1 MKSLNSFKRKSKSS
15 AFKNLPKPPEPI
27 DDRSYLSTALGAA
40 QADRKSGAYDEF
52 LFSENSLVEMPFE
65 ESAENYLKLISKRLE
80 DQGRWE
86 NLSYQKQ
93 VLDVEA
99 RINIERVREAQL
111 ASDLA
116 QIEKLIDR
124 EQAILDG
131 DEPGKHGLYWKDS
144 LPRLTS
150 RLGGLLRLMAPFAAF
165 AVVGFVDLGI
175 LYFSLN
181 NIPGV
186 DRLEVWAFTA
196 PAIGVSLVVPHFI
209 GDRINLLVHGEKH
222 VTVNRIEL
230 FALFAI
236 WITFIAVM
244 TSVRMVYI
252 LEKIADKPNS
262 NWHEQPTYILNGM
275 NFLMLMGLGAWLIF
289 LASRRNSHQNNFL
302 RLELRHQSLMNR
314 MERSTAKLIRL
325 ESMLPALNLHRSTSE
340 LSVVANLSTATEELV
355 KATKSTYR
363 RALINEFGSTD
374 FTSSYFKNVKE

>member
-1 MKSLNSFKRKSKSS
+1 MKISNPFKRKSKSS
-15 AFKNLPKPPEPI
+15 AFKNLPTPPEPI
-27 DDRSYLSTALGAA
+27 DDRSYLATALGAA
-40 QADRKSGAYDEF
+40 LADKKSGAYDEF

-86 NLSYQKQ
+86 VLSYEKE
-93 VLDVEA
+93 VLKLEA
-99 RINIERVREAQL
+99 KINIEKAKEAQI

-131 DEPGKHGLYWKDS
+131 DEPGRHGLYWKDS
-144 LPRLTS
+144 IPRLTS
-150 RLGGLLRLMAPFAAF
+150 RLGGLLRLAAPIVAF
-165 AVVGFVDLGI
+165 TLVGIVDLGI

-186 DRLEVWAFTA
+186 ERLEVWAFTA

-222 VTVNRIEL
+222 VNVNRLEL
-230 FALFAI
+230 AVLFVI
-236 WITFIAVM
+236 WISFISAM
-244 TSVRMVYI
+244 TAVRMVYV
-252 LEKIADKPNS
+252 LEKIAKEPGS
-262 NWHEQPTYILNGM
+262 NWNGQPDLILYGM

-289 LASRRNSHQNNFL
+289 LAARRNSHQSNFL
-302 RLELRHQSLMNR
+302 RLELRHQNLVHKIQ
-314 MERSTAKLIRL
+314 RSTASLVKMQ
-325 ESMLPALNLHRSTSE
+325 SMLPAVMMHRDVSAASFTS
-340 LSVVANLSTATEELV
+340 NLSTATEELV

-374 FTSSYFKNVKE
+374 FTSSYFKNTKG

>member
-1 MKSLNSFKRKSKSS
+1 MKISNPFKRKSKSS
-15 AFKNLPKPPEPI
+15 AFKNLPTPPEPI
-27 DDRSYLSTALGAA
+27 DDRSYLATALGAA
-40 QADRKSGAYDEF
+40 LADKKSGAYDEF

-86 NLSYQKQ
+86 VLSYEKE
-93 VLDVEA
+93 VLQLEA
-99 RINIERVREAQL
+99 KINIEKAKEAQL

-131 DEPGKHGLYWKDS
+131 DEPGRHGLYWKDS

-150 RLGGLLRLMAPFAAF
+150 RLGGLLRLAAPIVAF
-165 AVVGFVDLGI
+165 TVVGIVDLGI

-186 DRLEVWAFTA
+186 ERLEVWAFTV

-222 VTVNRIEL
+222 VNVNRLEL
-230 FALFAI
+230 AALFII
-236 WITFIAVM
+236 WISFISAM
-244 TSVRMVYI
+244 TAVRMVYV
-252 LEKIADKPNS
+252 LEKIAKEPGS
-262 NWHEQPTYILNGM
+262 NWINQPDIILYSM

-289 LASRRNSHQNNFL
+289 LAARRNSHQINFL
-302 RLELRHQSLMNR
+302 RLELRHQNLVNKI
-314 MERSTAKLIRL
+314 ERSTASLVKLQSL
-325 ESMLPALNLHRSTSE
+325 LPAVKMQRDVSE
-340 LSVVANLSTATEELV
+340 ASFSASISTATEELT

-363 RALINEFGSTD
+363 RALINEFASTD
-374 FTSSYFKNVKE
+374 FTSSYFKNSKG